1 MVKLRQ
7 GQKKNPADNLVLLA
21 KSHIGLAWPGRK
33 SPPSSKTGD
42 HLREAKV
49 LKFPGEGELQELF
62 ERVTQAG
69 LTAQPQYVHQ
79 EHAAAGVDA

>member
-1 MVKLRQ
+1 MDAQISSESVCSSSLRF
-7 GQKKNPADNLVLLA
+7 K
-21 KSHIGLAWPGRK
+21 
-33 SPPSSKTGD
+33 
-42 HLREAKV
+42 EAKV